1 MNNEKQMAEAKKE
14 EKAVESAEKAKL
26 RAHFEAYAK
35 KNPPK
40 YAQKKEAFEK
50 QLAAMK

>member
-1 MNNEKQMAEAKKE
+1 MAEAKT
-14 EKAVESAEKAKL
+14 AESAEKAKL

-35 KNPPK
+35 KNPVK

-50 QLAAMK
+50 QLASMK